1 MGDGKKTKKDISFEE
16 AVERLEKIV
25 RMLESGSVPL
35 DDSLVLFEEGVELVK
50 TCNSKLDAVQQ
61 KITLL
66 TKDGETPFEAGE

>member
-1 MGDGKKTKKDISFEE
+1 MSDGKKTKKDISFEE

-66 TKDGETPFEAGE
+66 TKDGESPFEAGE

>member
-1 MGDGKKTKKDISFEE
+1 MSDGKKTKKDISFEE

-50 TCNSKLDAVQQ
+50 TCNSKLDVVQQ

>member
-1 MGDGKKTKKDISFEE
+1 MSDGKKTKKDISFEE

-50 TCNSKLDAVQQ
+50 TCNIKLDAVQQ

>member
-1 MGDGKKTKKDISFEE
+1 MSDGKKTKKDISFEE